1 MGNSSPKVV
10 ETSRFKKE
18 ALQLL
23 ESDGESILAGLTWA
37 LVQNPLFGQQVRGT
51 EQRVW
56 VLYRGGFA
64 YLAYYSMS
72 HDAIVLES
80 IVKRNTPIAPGP
92 LGLEP

>member
-1 MGNSSPKVV
+1 MDKSSLKVV

-18 ALQLL
+18 SLQLL
-23 ESDGESILAGLTWA
+23 ESDRDLIIGGLVWA
-37 LVQNPLFGQQVRGT
+37 LARSPHFGQQVRGS

-64 YLAYYSMS
+64 YLAYYSIS
-72 HDAIVLES
+72 GDTIVLES
-80 IVKRNTPIAPGP
+80 IVRRKTPIAPGP

>member
-1 MGNSSPKVV
+1 MDKSSLKVV

-18 ALQLL
+18 AIQLL
-23 ESDGESILAGLTWA
+23 GSERDGILVGLIWA
-37 LVQNPLFGQQVRGT
+37 LTQNPLFGQQVKGS

-64 YLAYYSMS
+64 YLAYYSIS
-72 HDAIVLES
+72 RDAVVLES
-80 IVKRNTPIAPGP
+80 IIKRKTPIAPGP